1 MQVWE
6 KIKELFQMRYVEEP
20 FYFVTTAAVTNVGLR
35 RENNEDNYYYK
46 HKCLPQIHN
55 EEQAVDTWDFDT
67 GYTHV
72 LAVFDG
78 MGGESAGDLASYTG
92 ACSFCD
98 HVKRW
103 EKTLDLPSPSEMS
116 DVLNQISQLV
126 YKRGREHH
134 YRLICSTASM
144 LFLCNNEVVITDL
157 GDSPMFLLRDNQWSR
172 ISLPHTDENL
182 LRQQGIQRKP
192 GLTQFLGI
200 DSNEMRL
207 EPYVHRMEI
216 QEGDQFLICSDGL
229 TDMVTETEIQEVLF
243 QSDTVQEKVQ
253 KLLGKAL
260 SYGGKDNVTII
271 LCEIGEEI
279 R

>member
-1 MQVWE
+1 MQLWE
-6 KIKELFQMRYVEEP
+6 SIKDFFRMTYVEES
-20 FYFVTTAAVTNVGLR
+20 FYFVNTAAVTNVGLR
-35 RENNEDNYYYK
+35 REDNEDNYYY
-46 HKCLPQIHN
+46 HGKCLPRVHN
-55 EEQAVDTWDFDT
+55 EEHHVDTWDFDT
-67 GYTHV
+67 GTTQI

-78 MGGESAGDLASYTG
+78 MGGESAGDLASYTS
-92 ACSFCD
+92 AVSFSD
-98 HVKRW
+98 FAKRW
-103 EKTLDLPSPSEMS
+103 EKTLNLPSPSDMS
-116 DVLNQISQLV
+116 DVLNQISRLV
-126 YKRGREHH
+126 YEKGKEHH
-134 YRLICSTASM
+134 YRLIGSTASV
-144 LFLCNNEVVITDL
+144 LFLCNNEAVISDL
-157 GDSPMFLLRDNQWSR
+157 GDSPMYLLRDNQWSR

-229 TDMVTETEIQEVLF
+229 TDMVSETEIQEVLS